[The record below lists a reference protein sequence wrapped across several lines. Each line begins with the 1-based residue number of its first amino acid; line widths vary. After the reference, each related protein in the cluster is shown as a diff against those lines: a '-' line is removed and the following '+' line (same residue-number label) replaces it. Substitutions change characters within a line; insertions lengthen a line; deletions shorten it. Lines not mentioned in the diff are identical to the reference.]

1 MKKKLKILAVED
13 NEHDVELCCLTLTE
27 YGIEYLM
34 QQVEDE
40 ARFREA
46 LQNEP
51 DIILCDYTMP
61 RFSAP
66 AALGVLK
73 GLNLDI
79 PFIVVSGTI
88 GEDVAVAMMRDG
100 AHDYILKN
108 QLARLGPAI
117 LRELREAEVRRARQR
132 SESEVHLL
140 LQIAQSASI
149 SDDSDYVLQEALRA
163 MSIELNWDYGEAWVP
178 DPDTDILRCSP
189 IWWGDRQRFK
199 EFRQQG
205 ENRVLRRG
213 EDLAGWSWISGKTR
227 YVKNL
232 QRIPPTR
239 FSRQASAVR
248 AGLRAGLVLPIA
260 GHNGKAITLLS
271 FFTSRALRPDAR
283 INRILVTVA
292 NQLSGAFQRLIT
304 TETLREQEALLSSL
318 ADHVPGVIYQFK
330 RSAEGRYSLPYISR
344 AIEEHYGY
352 SQEEAM
358 HDAELL
364 LESLF
369 PEDRPLLM
377 QLIETSAANLT
388 PWEVEMRIQHKN
400 RAIRWIHGRSR
411 PRPPQADGC
420 IIWDGLVFDITDRKQ
435 AQQNLEFLTYHDRA
449 TGLAN
454 QKLLLERT
462 GQAIRTA
469 RHDRTLVAIVTFS
482 IDQYETVEQSLG
494 IREGENLVHEV
505 ALRSSALVGEFDSA
519 ARIGGNQFALL
530 MTGLREREETVNLVQ
545 RLIDTFAA
553 PVTLSQQTIS
563 ISISI
568 GAATFPQDA
577 DNAESLLRDAST
589 ALARA
594 QATGGNTYQF
604 YTADMNTLAKS
615 RLSIESRL
623 HQALVKEQFE
633 LFFQPQVSLNAD
645 ALIGVEAL
653 IRWRGDDGELIS
665 PLDFIPLAEETGMIV
680 AIGNWVL
687 EAACNLTKQWH
698 DEGLSITMSV
708 NLSPRQL
715 RHPKIHAM
723 IADIITRTGVTPEL
737 LKLEITESAVM
748 PDIDNALEVMYV
760 LREIGVKFTIDDFGT
775 GYSSLNYLARLPVD
789 SLKIDRSF
797 ISDMTDN
804 RRNARIVESII
815 NLTHAL
821 DLYVV
826 AEGVET
832 EDQLSLLRAYGCDSA
847 QGFLFYRP
855 LDTTATHAALQN
867 ARIIRLPT
875 SSTFPTA

>member
-13 NEHDVELCCLTLTE
+13 NEYDVELCCLTLTE
-27 YGIEYLM
+27 YGIEYEM
-34 QQVEDE
+34 QRVEDE
-40 ARFREA
+40 VRFREA
-46 LQNEP
+46 LQSEP
-51 DIILCDYTMP
+51 DLILCDYTMP

-73 GLNLDI
+73 SLDLDI

-117 LRELREAEVRRARQR
+117 LRELREAEIRRARQR

-163 MSIELNWDYGEAWVP
+163 MGIELNWDYGEAWVP
-178 DPDTDILRCSP
+178 DPDTDTLRCSP

-205 ENRVLRRG
+205 ESQVLRRG

-227 YVKNL
+227 YVKDL
-232 QRIPPTR
+232 QRVPPPR
-239 FSRQASAVR
+239 FSRQASAAQ
-248 AGLRAGLVLPIA
+248 AGLRAGLVLPII
-260 GHNGKAITLLS
+260 GHNGKPITLLS
-271 FFTSRALRPDAR
+271 FFTSRTLRPDAR
-283 INRILVTVA
+283 ISRILVAVA

-304 TETLREQEALLSSL
+304 TETLREREALLSSL

-330 RSAEGRYSLPYISR
+330 RAADGRYSIPYISR
-344 AIEEHYGY
+344 AVEDLYGY
-352 SQEEAM
+352 SSEEAM
-358 HDAELL
+358 RNPNFLL
-364 LESLF
+364 SSIF
-369 PEDRPLLM
+369 PEDRVPLI
-377 QLIETSAANLT
+377 QSVETSAANLA
-388 PWEVEMRIQHKN
+388 PWEMEIRVQHKN

-411 PRPPQADGC
+411 PRPPQGDGS
-420 IIWDGLVFDITDRKQ
+420 IVWDGLILDITDRKHAEQ
-435 AQQNLEFLTYHDRA
+435 KLEFLTYHDRA

-462 GQAIRTA
+462 GQAIRAA
-469 RHDRTLVAIVTFS
+469 RHDHAMVAIVTFS

-494 IREGENLVHEV
+494 IREGENLIQEV
-505 ALRSSALVGEFDSA
+505 ALRSSALAGEFYTA
-519 ARIGGNQFALL
+519 ARVGGNQFALL
-530 MTGLREREETVNLVQ
+530 MIGLRELDEAVSLVK
-545 RLIDTFAA
+545 RLTDTFAT
-553 PVTLSQQTIS
+553 PVTLGQQS
-563 ISISI
+563 ITLSISI

-577 DNAESLLRDAST
+577 DNAESLLRDAGT
-589 ALARA
+589 ALARV
-594 QATGGNTYQF
+594 QDTGGNAYQF
-604 YTADMNTLAKS
+604 YTADMNALAKS

-623 HQALVKEQFE
+623 HQALIKEQFE
-633 LFFQPQVSLNAD
+633 LFFQPQVSLDAD
-645 ALIGVEAL
+645 AIIGVEAL
-653 IRWRGDDGELIS
+653 IRWRGDDGRLIS

-687 EAACNLTKQWH
+687 EAACYLAKQWH
-698 DEGLSITMSV
+698 DEGLSIVMSV

-715 RHPKIHAM
+715 RHPEIHTM
-723 IADIITRTGVTPEL
+723 ISDIIGRTGVAPEL

-748 PDIDNALEVMYV
+748 PDIDNALKVMHA

-797 ISDMTDN
+797 VADMTEN

-832 EDQLSLLRAYGCDSA
+832 PEQLAFLRAYGCDSA
-847 QGFLFYRP
+847 QGYLFYRP
-855 LDTTATHAALQN
+855 IDTAATHAVLQN
-867 ARIIRLPT
+867 TRIIRLPA
-875 SSTFPTA
+875 SSSVFP